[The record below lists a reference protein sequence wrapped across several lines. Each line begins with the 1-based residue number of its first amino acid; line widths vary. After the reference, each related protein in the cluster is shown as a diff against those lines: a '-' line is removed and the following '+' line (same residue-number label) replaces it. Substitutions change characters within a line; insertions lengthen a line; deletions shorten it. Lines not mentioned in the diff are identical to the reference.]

1 MVCALHVMCTFT
13 GLLAKDMVEFKKE
26 TQMSPFFCAIIL
38 SLHFIVLIYYLI
50 FMINYMDLGH

>member
-26 TQMSPFFCAIIL
+26 T
-38 SLHFIVLIYYLI
+38 
-50 FMINYMDLGH
+50 